1 MNEEQNKSGTQN
13 TGSQS
18 NNPQTPPEYE
28 NFKSEQKDARSFD
41 VDEASGDRFE
51 GTDRTGT
58 EEKPH
63 GDINLEKGLEAQV
76 AGGEG

>member
-1 MNEEQNKSGTQN
+1 MNEEQNSPGVQN
-13 TGSQS
+13 SEDQIK
-18 NNPQTPPEYE
+18 PQTPPEYE
-28 NFKSEQKDARSFD
+28 NFKSEQKDVRNID

-51 GTDRTGT
+51 GTDRTGAG
-58 EEKPH
+58 EKPH